1 MENENTPNLNRILN
15 TGDNLLGVGMSG
27 LGCFTV
33 MFFLVWPFLAVVY
46 LIGTKFFGLPG

>member
-1 MENENTPNLNRILN
+1 
-15 TGDNLLGVGMSG
+15 
-27 LGCFTV
+27 